1 MKSFLFGKK
10 IVVGISGAIAAF
22 KTISVV
28 RELVKRGASV
38 KTILTQS
45 ATKFVTPLTF
55 ETIANNECIT
65 SAFERNGNFDV
76 GHISLSKW
84 ADAFL
89 IIPAT
94 ANIIAKIASGIAD
107 DMLTSAFLASKC
119 PKIVFPSM
127 NTGMFE
133 NEATQSNIQT
143 IISRK
148 IHVVEPAK
156 GRLACGDVG
165 KGRLPDID
173 IILKSI
179 ENILA
184 SRLDFKGKRLLIT
197 AGPTQEAIDPV
208 RFLTNRSS
216 GRMGYAI
223 AEAASNRGA
232 NVTLV
237 SGRTEIEVPSG
248 VNAIFVESAKQMHE
262 AVLDSAQVNDIYI
275 LSAAVADYT
284 PKVKYSNKIKKNQSN
299 IVLELGKTKDILE
312 DLGKINNNSRIIC
325 GFSMETE
332 NLLENSKKKLIA
344 KNVDMIIANNI
355 NDFGAGFDIKT
366 NKVHIITRN
375 DVFDIPLMLKTELAD
390 VILDHILKLRKFQ
403 LER

>member
-1 MKSFLFGKK
+1 M
-10 IVVGISGAIAAF
+10 
-22 KTISVV
+22 
-28 RELVKRGASV
+28 
-38 KTILTQS
+38 TQS

-55 ETIANNECIT
+55 ETIAKNECVASI
-65 SAFERNGNFDV
+65 FKRKGGFDV

-107 DMLTSAFLASKC
+107 DMLTSAFLACKC

-127 NTGMFE
+127 NTGMLE
-133 NEATQSNIQT
+133 NEATQSNLQT

-148 IHVVEPAK
+148 IHVVEPAV

-165 KGRLPDID
+165 RGRLPDLD

-179 ENILA
+179 ENILN
-184 SRLDFKGKRLLIT
+184 RHLDLNGKNLLIT

-223 AEAASNRGA
+223 AEAAAKRGA

-237 SGRTEIEVPSG
+237 SGRTSLEVPSG
-248 VNAIFVESAKQMHE
+248 VNAIFVESASQMHK
-262 AVLDSAQVNDIYI
+262 AVLDLAQSNDIYI

-284 PKVKYSNKIKKNQSN
+284 PKVKYSNKIKKNRSN
-299 IVLELGKTKDILE
+299 IVLELVKTKDILE
-312 DLGKINNNSRIIC
+312 DLGKINNNSKIIC

-344 KNVDMIIANNI
+344 KNADLIVANNI
-355 NDFGAGFDIKT
+355 NDAGAGFNVKT

-375 DVFDIPLMLKTELAD
+375 EAFDVPLMKKTELAD
-390 VILDHILKLRKFQ
+390 VILDHILELKKS
-403 LER
+403 

>member
-1 MKSFLFGKK
+1 MNGVLFGKK
-10 IVVGISGAIAAF
+10 IIVGISGGIAAF
-22 KTISVV
+22 KAVSVV
-28 RELVKRGASV
+28 SELVKRGAVV
-38 KTILTQS
+38 KTIMTQS
-45 ATKFVTPLTF
+45 ATEFVTPLTF
-55 ETIANNECIT
+55 ETIAKNECFASIFKRKG
-65 SAFERNGNFDV
+65 SFDV

-107 DMLTSAFLASKC
+107 DMLTSAFLACKC
-119 PKIVFPSM
+119 TKIVFPSM
-127 NTGMFE
+127 NTGMLE
-133 NEATQSNIQT
+133 NEATQSNLQT

-148 IHVVEPAK
+148 IHVVEPAQ

-165 KGRLPDID
+165 RGRLPDLD

-179 ENILA
+179 ENILN
-184 SRLDFKGKRLLIT
+184 RHLDLNGKNLLIT

-223 AEAASNRGA
+223 AEAAAKRGA

-237 SGRTEIEVPSG
+237 SGKTSLKVPSG
-248 VNAIFVESAKQMHE
+248 VNAIFVESASQMHK
-262 AVLDSAQVNDIYI
+262 AVLDLAQSNDIYI

-284 PKVKYSNKIKKNQSN
+284 PKVKYSNKIKKNRSN
-299 IVLELGKTKDILE
+299 IVLELVKTKDILE
-312 DLGKINNNSRIIC
+312 DLGKINNNSKIIC

-344 KNVDMIIANNI
+344 KNADIIVANNI
-355 NDFGAGFDIKT
+355 NDAGAGFNVKT

-375 DVFDIPLMLKTELAD
+375 EVFDVPLMEKTELAD
-390 VILDHILKLRKFQ
+390 VILDHILN
-403 LER
+403 LEKS

>member
-1 MKSFLFGKK
+1 MGQTNERRALWQK

-22 KTISVV
+22 KVVSVV
-28 RELVKRGASV
+28 SELVKRGASV
-38 KTILTQS
+38 KTILTQR
-45 ATKFVTPLTF
+45 ATEFVTPLTF
-55 ETIANNECIT
+55 KTIAQNECIT
-65 SAFERNGNFDV
+65 STFKRNGNFDV
-76 GHISLSKW
+76 EHISISKL

-107 DMLTSAFLASKC
+107 DMLTSAFLACKC

-127 NTGMFE
+127 NTGMLE
-133 NEATQSNIQT
+133 NEATQSNLQT

-156 GRLACGDVG
+156 GRLACGDIG

-179 ENILA
+179 ENILT

-237 SGRTEIEVPSG
+237 SGRTEIEGSLG
-248 VNAIFVESAKQMHE
+248 VNAIFVESA
-262 AVLDSAQVNDIYI
+262 N
-275 LSAAVADYT
+275 
-284 PKVKYSNKIKKNQSN
+284 
-299 IVLELGKTKDILE
+299 
-312 DLGKINNNSRIIC
+312 
-325 GFSMETE
+325 
-332 NLLENSKKKLIA
+332 
-344 KNVDMIIANNI
+344 MIIANNI

-390 VILDHILKLRKFQ
+390 VILDHILKLRKSQ
-403 LER
+403 IE

>member
-1 MKSFLFGKK
+1 MNRSLFGKK
-10 IVVGISGAIAAF
+10 IIVGVSGGIAAF
-22 KTISVV
+22 KAVSVV
-28 RELVKRGASV
+28 SELVKRGAVV
-38 KTILTQS
+38 KTIMTQS

-55 ETIANNECIT
+55 ETIAKNECFASIFKRKG
-65 SAFERNGNFDV
+65 SFDV

-107 DMLTSAFLASKC
+107 DMLTSVFLACKC
-119 PKIVFPSM
+119 TKIVFPSM
-127 NTGMFE
+127 NTGMLE
-133 NEATQSNIQT
+133 NEATQANLQT
-143 IISRK
+143 IINRK
-148 IHVVEPAK
+148 IHVVEPAQ

-165 KGRLPDID
+165 RGRLPDLD

-179 ENILA
+179 ENILNR
-184 SRLDFKGKRLLIT
+184 RLDLNGKNLLIT

-223 AEAASNRGA
+223 AEAAAKRGA

-237 SGRTEIEVPSG
+237 SGKTSLEVPSG
-248 VNAIFVESAKQMHE
+248 VNAIFVESASQMHK
-262 AVLDSAQVNDIYI
+262 AVLDLAQSNDIYI
-275 LSAAVADYT
+275 LSAAVADYM
-284 PKVKYSNKIKKNQSN
+284 PKVKYSNKIKKSRSN
-299 IVLELGKTKDILE
+299 IVLELVKTKDILE
-312 DLGKINNNSRIIC
+312 DLGKINNNSKIIC

-344 KNVDMIIANNI
+344 KNADLIVANNI
-355 NDFGAGFDIKT
+355 NDAGAGFDVRT

-375 DVFDIPLMLKTELAD
+375 EVFNIPLMKKTELAD
-390 VILDHILKLRKFQ
+390 VILDHILKLKKS
-403 LER
+403 

>member
-1 MKSFLFGKK
+1 MNRSLFGKK
-10 IVVGISGAIAAF
+10 IVVGISGGIAAF
-22 KTISVV
+22 KAVSVV
-28 RELVKRGASV
+28 SELVKRGAAV
-38 KTILTQS
+38 KTIMTQS

-55 ETIANNECIT
+55 ETIAKNECVASI
-65 SAFERNGNFDV
+65 FKRKGGFDV

-107 DMLTSAFLASKC
+107 DMLTSAFLACKC

-127 NTGMFE
+127 NTGMLE
-133 NEATQSNIQT
+133 NEATQSNLQT

-148 IHVVEPAK
+148 IHVVEPAV

-165 KGRLPDID
+165 RGRLPDLD

-179 ENILA
+179 ENILN
-184 SRLDFKGKRLLIT
+184 RHLDLNGKNLLIT

-223 AEAASNRGA
+223 AEAAAKRGA

-237 SGRTEIEVPSG
+237 SGRTSLEVPSG
-248 VNAIFVESAKQMHE
+248 VNAIFVESASQMHK
-262 AVLDSAQVNDIYI
+262 AVLDLAQSNDIYI

-284 PKVKYSNKIKKNQSN
+284 PKVKYSNKIKKNRSN
-299 IVLELGKTKDILE
+299 IVLELVKTKDILE
-312 DLGKINNNSRIIC
+312 DLGKINNNSKIIC

-344 KNVDMIIANNI
+344 KNADLIVANNI
-355 NDFGAGFDIKT
+355 NDAGAGFNVKT

-375 DVFDIPLMLKTELAD
+375 EAFDVPLMKKTELAD
-390 VILDHILKLRKFQ
+390 VILDHILELKKS
-403 LER
+403 